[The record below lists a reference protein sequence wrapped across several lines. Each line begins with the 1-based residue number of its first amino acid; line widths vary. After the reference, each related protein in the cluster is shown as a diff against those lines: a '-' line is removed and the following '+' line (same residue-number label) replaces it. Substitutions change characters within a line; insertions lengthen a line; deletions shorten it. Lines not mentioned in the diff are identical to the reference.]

1 MEIEPVLTALIRL
14 LKNAELESLR
24 VHKLCLQIEFSQIGK
39 QDLPVTIWLTTNN
52 SIFVAENIESI
63 NRDVDYYDQ
72 RVVVI
77 KDLYYL
83 IGEKISSVS
92 LSENG
97 ELSILIGDK
106 ILFLFRE
113 KDEFEE
119 VWKIMDNSTSEFVN
133 HDWYITLL
141 DYNEFDLKYPKPR
154 KN

>member
-1 MEIEPVLTALIRL
+1 MEIESVLAALVRL
-14 LKNAELESLR
+14 LNNAELESLR

-39 QDLPVTIWLTTNN
+39 KDLPVTIWLTTNN
-52 SIFVAENIESI
+52 SLFVAENIESVDRNI
-63 NRDVDYYDQ
+63 DYYAQ
-72 RVVVI
+72 RVAVI

-83 IGEKISSVS
+83 IGEKVSSVL

-97 ELSILIGDK
+97 ELSISIGDK

-113 KDEFEE
+113 KNEFEE

-133 HDWYITLL
+133 HEWYITLL
-141 DYNEFDLKYPKPR
+141 DYNEFDLKYPEPR

>member
-1 MEIEPVLTALIRL
+1 M
-14 LKNAELESLR
+14 
-24 VHKLCLQIEFSQIGK
+24 
-39 QDLPVTIWLTTNN
+39 
-52 SIFVAENIESI
+52 
-63 NRDVDYYDQ
+63 
-72 RVVVI
+72 
-77 KDLYYL
+77 

-141 DYNEFDLKYPKPR
+141 DYNEFDLKYPEPR